1 MSAPPMPFIPASEH
15 GKLVVMILVCYA
27 GDADAGE
34 RAIVPFKSIA
44 TPVADMLKP
53 MRYPEMFPP
62 QDPSYH
68 AN

>member
-1 MSAPPMPFIPASEH
+1 
-15 GKLVVMILVCYA
+15 MILVCYA